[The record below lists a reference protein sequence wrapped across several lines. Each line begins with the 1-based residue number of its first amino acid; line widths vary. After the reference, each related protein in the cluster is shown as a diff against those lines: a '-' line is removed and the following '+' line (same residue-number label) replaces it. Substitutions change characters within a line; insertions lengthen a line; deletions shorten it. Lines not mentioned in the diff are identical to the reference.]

1 MGRMGPNLLAS
12 LFDAHAAALALYA
25 RQWCDGPEDIV
36 LRLSG
41 ASADP
46 VELRAHPPGA
56 GLPVYA
62 HVLLDVLRGTR
73 ALSTSADEAEQAW
86 RIVSPVLEAWENGD
100 VELEEYP
107 AGSAGPQ
114 T

>member
-1 MGRMGPNLLAS
+1 MTNAWVSTGLTRRTA
-12 LFDAHAAALALYA
+12 
-25 RQWCDGPEDIV
+25 
-36 LRLSG
+36 RLSG
-41 ASADP
+41 DAGA
-46 VELRAHPPGA
+46 AHGGGGYIPPGA

-73 ALSTSADEAEQAW
+73 ALSTNGDEAEQAW